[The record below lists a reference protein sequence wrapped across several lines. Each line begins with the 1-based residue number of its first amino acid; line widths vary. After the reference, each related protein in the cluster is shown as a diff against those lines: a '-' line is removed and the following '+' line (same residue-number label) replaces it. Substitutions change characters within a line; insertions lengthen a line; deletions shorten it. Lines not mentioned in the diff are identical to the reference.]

1 MRPLK
6 LLGLILLGFALSQP
20 ISLDKELNAQ
30 TKKRPTAHV
39 FILAGQS
46 NMQGHAVVDLD
57 HPEYYNGGKG
67 ILTTVMR
74 SSENKF
80 RMSHLL
86 NPDGS
91 WRVRDD
97 AFCWYRTDDELK
109 TGGISIGFSA
119 YGGEPH
125 HFGPEM
131 QFGHVVGDAFNDPIL
146 IIKTAWG
153 GKSLMTDFR
162 PPSSGGEVGPFY
174 IRMLEQLGEAMEDAP
189 NKIPALSGHE
199 LVISG
204 FVWQQGWNDMC
215 DQDAINQYTEN
226 LVNFI
231 SDIRKQVGV
240 RDMPFVFGELG
251 NGGPVKE
258 GSMKKFR
265 DAQAAV
271 AAQGINNVSYVET
284 TDFARLPENSP
295 NQGHGHHWY
304 GNAESYFLLGDEL
317 GKAML
322 KLLKDEANADQ
333 KQKSRVL
340 ILGDSI
346 SIGYTPT
353 VQKILVNEAVV
364 IRPMQSENK
373 PENCAGT
380 DNGIANIDR
389 WLKTDGGNWDVIHFN
404 FGLHDLKH
412 VNANTGKNSNNSA
425 DPLQSNPEDYQ
436 RQLKEIVSKLKKTN
450 AELILCTT
458 TPVPPGAKPLREVTS
473 PPLYN
478 EIAKTIALENGI
490 EINDLYAYSLNRLS
504 EIQRPANVHFSVEGS
519 QALGKEVARIIR
531 KALASQN
538 Q

>member
-1 MRPLK
+1 MQPLK
-6 LLGLILLGFALSQP
+6 TLSLILVTFASTQSSQF
-20 ISLDKELNAQ
+20 IEALDAQ
-30 TKKRPTAHV
+30 TSQRPIARV

-74 SSENKF
+74 SPENQL
-80 RMSHLL
+80 RMAHLL

-97 AFCWYRTDDELK
+97 AFCWYRTDNELK
-109 TGGISIGFSA
+109 TGGISIGFAA

-131 QFGHVVGDAFNDPIL
+131 QFGHVVGDAFNSPIL

-174 IRMLEQLGEAMEDAP
+174 IRMLEQLGEAMENAS
-189 NKIPALSGHE
+189 NKIPALKNHD

-215 DQDAINQYTEN
+215 DQDAINEYTDN

-240 RDMPFVFGELG
+240 PDMPFVFGELG
-251 NGGPVKE
+251 NGGPKAD

-265 DAQAAV
+265 NAQAAV
-271 AAQGINNVSYVET
+271 AAKGIKNVAYVKTSE
-284 TDFARLPENSP
+284 FARLPENSP

-304 GNAESYFLLGDEL
+304 GNAESYFLLGNAL
-317 GKAML
+317 GEAML
-322 KLLKDEANADQ
+322 QLLSDDVDAAR
-333 KQKSRVL
+333 KQKARVL
-340 ILGDSI
+340 LLGDSI

-353 VQKILVNEAVV
+353 VQRLLANDAVV
-364 IRPMQSENK
+364 IRPMQNEKK

-389 WLKTDGGNWDVIHFN
+389 WLKIDGGNWDVIHFN

-412 VNANTGKNSNNSA
+412 VDAETGKNSNIA
-425 DPLQSNPEDYQ
+425 TDPLQTNPEEYQ
-436 RQLKEIVSKLKKTN
+436 RQLTEIVGKLKKTN
-450 AELILCTT
+450 ARLILCTT
-458 TPVPPGAKPLREVTS
+458 TPVPAGARPLREETS
-473 PPLYN
+473 PPIYN
-478 EIAKTIALENGI
+478 EIAMKIARENGI
-490 EINDLYAYSLNRLS
+490 EVNDLYSFSLDRLK
-504 EIQRPANVHFSVEGS
+504 EIQRPANVHFSAEGS
-519 QALGKEVARIIR
+519 QVLGKEVAKAITQ
-531 KALASQN
+531 ALAK
-538 Q
+538 

>member
-1 MRPLK
+1 MRPLQI
-6 LLGLILLGFALSQP
+6 LGLILVTFVFTQVP
-20 ISLDKELNAQ
+20 QLDKKLVAQ
-30 TKKRPTAHV
+30 TKKRPIARV

-67 ILTTVMR
+67 ILTTVMH
-74 SSENKF
+74 SPENKL
-80 RMSHLL
+80 RMSHLV
-86 NPDGS
+86 NPDGT

-97 AFCWYRTDDELK
+97 AFCWYRTEDELK
-109 TGGISIGFSA
+109 TGGLSIGFAA

-189 NKIPALSGHE
+189 NKIPALKNHE

-215 DQDAINQYTEN
+215 NQDAINQYTDN

-231 SDIRKQVGV
+231 SDIRKQVGI
-240 RDMPFVFGELG
+240 RNMPFVFGELG
-251 NGGPVKE
+251 NGGPVE
-258 GSMKKFR
+258 DGSMKKFR

-271 AAQGINNVSYVET
+271 AAKAIKNVSYVET

-304 GNAESYFLLGDEL
+304 GNAESYFLLGNAL
-317 GKAML
+317 GESMVQ
-322 KLLKDEANADQ
+322 LLKSEVDADR
-333 KQKSRVL
+333 KQKARVL

-346 SIGYTPT
+346 SIGYTAT
-353 VQKILVNEAVV
+353 VQKLLANDAVV
-364 IRPMQSENK
+364 IRPMQSEKK

-380 DNGIANIDR
+380 DHGIANIDR
-389 WLKTDGGNWDVIHFN
+389 WLKIDGGNWDVIHFN

-412 VNANTGKNSNNSA
+412 VNAETGKNSNNA
-425 DPLQSNPEDYQ
+425 TDPLQSNPKEYQ
-436 RQLKEIVSKLKKTN
+436 QQLTEIVSKLKKTN
-450 AELILCTT
+450 AQLILATT
-458 TPVPPGAKPLREVTS
+458 TPVPPGAKPLREETS
-473 PPLYN
+473 PPIYN
-478 EIAKTIALENGI
+478 EIAKKIARKNGI
-490 EINDLYAYSLNRLS
+490 EVNDLYAHALARLS
-504 EIQRPANVHFSVEGS
+504 KIQRPANVHFSAEGS
-519 QALGKEVARIIR
+519 QVLGKKVATAIAQ
-531 KALASQN
+531 ALANAN